1 MPSETSKCRFTRIN
15 KIGVIKMTNL
25 ERLKLELS
33 NKAYYTD
40 AEYTVFLQENN
51 LEPTTT
57 YQKFNNQINLLE
69 TVINILE
76 TLSNDVDLMR
86 KIDSKDII
94 SIDQASKYLSQR
106 IQAIRTKIIEI
117 QESQMETQGNIN
129 MMFFTR

>member
-1 MPSETSKCRFTRIN
+1 
-15 KIGVIKMTNL
+15 MTNL

-33 NKAYYTD
+33 NKAYYSDT
-40 AEYTVFLQENN
+40 EYTVFLQENN
-51 LEPTTT
+51 LEPNGS

-76 TLSNDVDLMR
+76 TLANDVDLMR

-94 SIDQASKYLSQR
+94 SVDQASKYLASR
-106 IQAIRTKIIEI
+106 IRNIKAKIIEI
-117 QESQMETQGNIN
+117 QESKIESTGNIN

>member
-1 MPSETSKCRFTRIN
+1 
-15 KIGVIKMTNL
+15 MTNL

-33 NKAYYTD
+33 NKQYYTD
-40 AEYTVFLQENN
+40 TEYTVFLQENN

-69 TVINILE
+69 TVINVLE

-94 SIDQASKYLSQR
+94 SVDQASKYLSQR
-106 IQAIRTKIIEI
+106 ISSIRTKIIEI
-117 QESQMETQGNIN
+117 QESEIESTGNIN